1 MPALLFILGCG
12 AIAVVFIHLRNRSL
26 MRSRLIDRVEE
37 TSPPPSGAAGAASAA
52 SAAGSRGF
60 LSAWLQRAGLRGP
73 TAPAIFI
80 TATLVCLILAL
91 LVVLMAFQNGMI
103 DIATDAL
110 RGIPGGVGNVMVPF
124 AIAAPWF
131 IAIVVALLP
140 TLYVRSVRRRRVES
154 IQRDLP
160 LLLDLLNTLSQA
172 GIGFD
177 SALDR
182 ILAVQPADRPLVQE
196 LRSFQRD
203 TLAGRSRLESLRRCM
218 GRVEVPMFS
227 AFLSALIQAEQSG
240 GGMAATLRIQAIEM
254 RSRRRERASAIAM
267 AVPTKLVLPMVIGF
281 LPGIFV
287 ILLGPM
293 ITQAFGVMN
302 QQLRT
307 VTGQ

>member
-1 MPALLFILGCG
+1 MIIILFILSCF
-12 AIAVVFIHLRNRSL
+12 ALTALFLHLRNKEL
-26 MRSRLIDRVEE
+26 VYLRLAADAEE
-37 TSPPPSGAAGAASAA
+37 LPSGQP
-52 SAAGSRGF
+52 SRAKAFAEPTQGF
-60 LSAWLQRAGLRGP
+60 LSSWLYRAGFRNP
-73 TAPAIFI
+73 IAPAIFI
-80 TATLVCLILAL
+80 TATLACDLIAIM
-91 LVVLMAFQNGMI
+91 LVVAVYQKGLI
-103 DIATDAL
+103 DQATNAL
-110 RGIPGGVGNVMVPF
+110 YGIPGGVGNVMVPF
-124 AIAAPWF
+124 ALALPWLLV
-131 IAIVVALLP
+131 AILTLLP
-140 TLYVRSVRRRRVES
+140 TLVVRSVRRRRVES
-154 IQRDLP
+154 IQQDLP

-182 ILAVQPADRPLVQE
+182 ILDVQPQQRPLVQD

-218 GRVEVPMFS
+218 RRVEVPMFS
-227 AFLSALIQAEQSG
+227 SFISALIQAEQTG
-240 GGMAATLRIQAIEM
+240 AGMSATLRIQATEM

-293 ITQAFGVMN
+293 MTQAFGVLS
-302 QQLRT
+302 QQLRS